1 MSADIMMI
9 VLGGLLA
16 MAVVVFKMPGVRM
29 VRAPMIGRGRRP
41 RTEVGRGPA
50 GHFSTAH
57 GQPLAR
63 EGARSG
69 YTGGAHAPIEF
80 YISDHL
86 AVDQISEDVR
96 VLIDSR
102 EAGRLS
108 VDKEHMISVI
118 PVTVSEPGQHQYTLE
133 VTTLMGKGRT
143 PEKMQ
148 RVGQGTF
155 VAAQGKTFRLTGDRT
170 GDAWS
175 VRMEEEEE
183 EIEE

>member
-1 MSADIMMI
+1 MTTDTMMI
-9 VLGGLLA
+9 VFGGLLA
-16 MAVVVFKMPGVRM
+16 LGAVILKTLDVTLI
-29 VRAPMIGRGRRP
+29 RAPMIGRGRRP
-41 RTEVGRGPA
+41 RTDIGRGPA

-57 GQPLAR
+57 GGHSAR
-63 EGARSG
+63 AGAGLDRTSG
-69 YTGGAHAPIEF
+69 AQAPIEF
-80 YISDHL
+80 YIRDHL
-86 AVDQISEDVR
+86 AADQISEDVR

-108 VDKEHMISVI
+108 VDKDHLISVL

-133 VTTLMGKGRT
+133 VTALMSKGRAR
-143 PEKMQ
+143 MQ

-155 VAAQGKTFRLTGDRT
+155 VAAQGKTFRLTGGRT
-170 GDAWS
+170 GDAGA

>member
-1 MSADIMMI
+1 MSANTMMI
-9 VLGGLLA
+9 VFGGLLA
-16 MAVVVFKMPGVRM
+16 LATVILKTLDVTLI
-29 VRAPMIGRGRRP
+29 RAPMIGRGRRP
-41 RTEVGRGPA
+41 RTDIGRGSA
-50 GHFSTAH
+50 GHFGAAH
-57 GQPLAR
+57 GQPGAR

-69 YTGGAHAPIEF
+69 HTGGAHVPIEF

-108 VDKEHMISVI
+108 VDKDHTISVL

-133 VTTLMGKGRT
+133 VTTLMGKGRG
-143 PEKMQ
+143 EKMQ

-155 VAAQGKTFRLTGDRT
+155 VAAQGKTFRLTGDRM
-170 GDAWS
+170 GDSWS